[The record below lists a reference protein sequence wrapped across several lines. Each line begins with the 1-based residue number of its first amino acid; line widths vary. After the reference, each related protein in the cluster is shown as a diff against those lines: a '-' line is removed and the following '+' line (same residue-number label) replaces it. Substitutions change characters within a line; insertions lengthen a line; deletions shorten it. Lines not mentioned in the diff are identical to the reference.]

1 MIIVSGKI
9 FSIYKKIMIFVQLP
23 EFAIN
28 DIKVLVAEEIR
39 DLVDI
44 ILFLQKSNGGQQVGS
59 PQLT

>member
-1 MIIVSGKI
+1 
-9 FSIYKKIMIFVQLP
+9 MIFVQLP